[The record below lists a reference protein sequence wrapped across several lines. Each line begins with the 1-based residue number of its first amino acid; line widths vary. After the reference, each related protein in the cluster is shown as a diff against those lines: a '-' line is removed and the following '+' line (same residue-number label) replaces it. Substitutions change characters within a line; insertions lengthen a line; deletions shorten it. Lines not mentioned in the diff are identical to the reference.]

1 MIIKNCSAII
11 ILLSLISSCASKF
24 VVVSDPPQADV
35 FVVDAKTGEKKT
47 IGKTPIEMPVADVKK
62 TVTNQPTAG
71 EFYSIL
77 VEKPGFETQTFN
89 VPAGQFTTLITSLDV
104 KLKEGK
110 SQAEFR
116 LAKEIL
122 DNIFL
127 AQRFANLG
135 QFERAHIELDK
146 VINQFPTFSR
156 ALSMR
161 ASVFYAQK
169 NYQESLKWYE
179 QSLRQDP
186 NLEEAVKMTAKVRS
200 LLNLPPGGVNAGLG
214 VTPSQRSV
222 SSTETPAQPVE
233 KKVQDNK

>member
-1 MIIKNCSAII
+1 MIIKNCSAIFI
-11 ILLSLISSCASKF
+11 FLVLTTSCSSKF
-24 VVVSDPPQADV
+24 VVVSDPPQAEV

-47 IGKTPIEMPVADVKK
+47 IGKTPIEMPVEDVKK
-62 TVTNQPTAG
+62 TVANQPTAG
-71 EFYSIL
+71 EFYNIL

-89 VPAGQFTTLITSLDV
+89 VPSGQFTTLITSLDV

-127 AQRFANLG
+127 AQRFANLS

-179 QSLRQDP
+179 QALAYDP

-200 LLNLPPGGVNAGLG
+200 LLNLPPGGINAGLG
-214 VTPSQRSV
+214 AAQRSV
-222 SSTETPAQPVE
+222 SSTTTPQPSE
-233 KKVQDNK
+233 KKVQENK

>member
-1 MIIKNCSAII
+1 MIIKNCSAIYI
-11 ILLSLISSCASKF
+11 FLALITSCSSKF
-24 VVVSDPPQADV
+24 IVLSDPPQADV
-35 FVVDAKTGEKKT
+35 FVVDAKTGERKT
-47 IGKTPIEMPVADVKK
+47 IGKTPIEMPVEDVKK
-62 TVTNQPTAG
+62 TVVNQPTAG

-89 VPAGQFTTLITSLDV
+89 VPSGQFSTLITSLDV

-127 AQRFANLG
+127 AQRFANLS

-161 ASVFYAQK
+161 ASVFFAQK

-179 QSLRQDP
+179 QALVYDP

-200 LLNLPPGGVNAGLG
+200 LWNLPPGGINAGLG
-214 VTPSQRSV
+214 TPQRSV
-222 SSTETPAQPVE
+222 SSTATPQSSE
-233 KKVQDNK
+233 KKTQENK